1 MTTTIPPRENPLSF
15 QPPNPLSTT
24 TTRTMMEEE
33 EEEETES
40 YTPEEKD
47 LSCVTNTNSQST
59 TTTTNTTT
67 SQQHPPPYHRQP
79 QNYPSKDHQSSTPVS
94 SSSTTPSSAAASSS
108 TTTTS
113 SRQSSSSLASRF
125 FSKFWGN
132 SSASQQQQQPVNT
145 SSSSPQQQSIAE
157 GGYHMNIDQDKIDED
172 EKRYKETSLVMAI
185 PTSKKVSSNSA
196 AGSALR
202 DRKTA
207 SSTNLFVETNL
218 EDYIFRFQNIFTDR
232 TMFRSFYRYLETEH
246 NTEPLEFIS
255 KVNELEFTYYK
266 MMRMVR
272 DLSNNNNNNNNN
284 RGHSGDENTNSSSF
298 LTRGHFSDL
307 PKMVLG
313 LGAGSGHG
321 DKNPL
326 SRSPSKG
333 ETTSQSPSS
342 SPSLSEPITPR
353 RFARKQLSFF
363 GIGKRETKTEDS
375 QKSEMSSAQQ
385 TSHSDENTS
394 QDKSTTGRF
403 GFRLGSSK
411 KKEDN
416 LQKSDSKLNL
426 LGRRDS
432 SASMENVGGMT
443 ESSPSMG
450 DKTSK
455 SPSVIPT
462 NEVVSTSDKSINN
475 EKSSEETSQEK
486 QTTTTQM
493 SLLNEIEGVTEV
505 TEGEMK
511 TSETTMLATKTETH
525 DTSAS
530 LESLKPPHTLSLLPE
545 STKSPTSPADTDDDD
560 SPNLPVDT
568 SNVQSNVNSQPTP
581 RPSIMPKLNLT
592 LIPTEPSTEEGTL
605 PTSTDVTVSSEEPN
619 NGLNRLMS
627 VLKKEKSKRNATDD
641 KSETLTVTEHD
652 DEKSDTS
659 SSVSR
664 NSSEKLTRTVQH
676 GFLQLP
682 INTPRSKYEN
692 LMKLYKKQIL
702 LAIQLMKDFVE
713 EESKKEINISSKDKK
728 TFTNLFVD
736 SHQYQNFDEW
746 LLPQPPHMLFR
757 TMKNSVMYE
766 LENDNFPRFVRS
778 ELWLKKLQHKGL
790 TYLNKVGRVKE
801 ATYFPYTYDDFR
813 EPMVFDRDIDFME
826 YLARDDYQWK
836 LLGSKREG
844 AINVYKITEK
854 VLMPNV
860 SFYNKMQIN
869 KWSGVLNYPFDVVKQ
884 CCMPGLYVYKYDPNI
899 ASCEELGFWDYET
912 LKQKY
917 PSEKWKYG
925 KRSVGIVRYGM
936 VFPFPFKSKRSFLA
950 ACSAW
955 YDKEEEK
962 LTLIY
967 KPCEHERYY
976 KDGKGVNE
984 GKKLIDIR
992 DFQYYQIKK
1001 IDAYRTSLLQIHLL
1015 DVGGNARFAANMLR
1029 MDRAKGMMK
1038 GFNDYIR
1045 KHLNNIPKIS
1055 EDDPVWKHVVT
1066 CMGRERA
1073 ERLDMSATLYSDL
1086 KAGRNIRNKSL
1097 LATVKKRRKEKK
1109 KMEKLKN
1116 QQQNQL
1122 LDSQTPT
1129 SPMSSTMS
1137 SSSDDSKSTLARLN
1151 SSVSFGGQ
1159 TYMTPEMALME
1170 EEEAMMTVFDADLE
1184 NFTMTGTTTDNSE
1197 DDYEEYDYE
1206 DGDLNEN
1213 N

>member
-1 MTTTIPPRENPLSF
+1 
-15 QPPNPLSTT
+15 
-24 TTRTMMEEE
+24 
-33 EEEETES
+33 
-40 YTPEEKD
+40 
-47 LSCVTNTNSQST
+47 
-59 TTTTNTTT
+59 
-67 SQQHPPPYHRQP
+67 
-79 QNYPSKDHQSSTPVS
+79 
-94 SSSTTPSSAAASSS
+94 
-108 TTTTS
+108 
-113 SRQSSSSLASRF
+113 
-125 FSKFWGN
+125 
-132 SSASQQQQQPVNT
+132 
-145 SSSSPQQQSIAE
+145 
-157 GGYHMNIDQDKIDED
+157 
-172 EKRYKETSLVMAI
+172 
-185 PTSKKVSSNSA
+185 
-196 AGSALR
+196 
-202 DRKTA
+202 
-207 SSTNLFVETNL
+207 
-218 EDYIFRFQNIFTDR
+218 
-232 TMFRSFYRYLETEH
+232 
-246 NTEPLEFIS
+246 
-255 KVNELEFTYYK
+255 

-272 DLSNNNNNNNNN
+272 DLNNNNKSS
-284 RGHSGDENTNSSSF
+284 HSGGSDETSNNSSGVGGASSF

-313 LGAGSGHG
+313 LGVGSSHASG
-321 DKNPL
+321 DKSQL

-333 ETTSQSPSS
+333 ESTSS
-342 SPSLSEPITPR
+342 SPSEPITPR

-363 GIGKRETKTEDS
+363 GIGRRESKTEES
-375 QKSEMSSAQQ
+375 LKSEMSATSQ
-385 TSHSDENTS
+385 TTQPQSDENTS
-394 QDKSTTGRF
+394 QETKSTTSNRF
-403 GFRLGSSK
+403 SFRLGGSK

-416 LQKSDSKLNL
+416 MQKSDSKLNL

-432 SASMENVGGMT
+432 SASMET
-443 ESSPSMG
+443 DALE
-450 DKTSK
+450 K
-455 SPSVIPT
+455 SPSVA
-462 NEVVSTSDKSINN
+462 STKSPSMTPSDKSTH
-475 EKSSEETSQEK
+475 EKPSEESTQDK
-486 QTTTTQM
+486 QTPQKPF
-493 SLLNEIEGVTEV
+493 LHEIEGVTEV
-505 TEGEMK
+505 TEEVK
-511 TSETTMLATKTETH
+511 TIAEDTLVTTNTETTNVNL
-525 DTSAS
+525 S
-530 LESLKPPHTLSLLPE
+530 LPPESSKSPHT
-545 STKSPTSPADTDDDD
+545 SPTSPADTDDD
-560 SPNLPVDT
+560 SPNLSIDT
-568 SNVQSNVNSQPTP
+568 SNINSNQNETTNTTTQPTP
-581 RPSIMPKLNLT
+581 RPSGMPKLNLT
-592 LIPTEPSTEEGTL
+592 LIPAGASTEEGA
-605 PTSTDVTVSSEEPN
+605 PPSSDVPVSSEEPN
-619 NGLNRLMS
+619 NGLIRLMS
-627 VLKKEKSKRNATDD
+627 VLKKEKIKRTATED
-641 KSETLTVTEHD
+641 KCDTLTADHE

-659 SSVSR
+659 STMSR
-664 NSSEKLTRTVQH
+664 SSSERLTRTVQH
-676 GFLQLP
+676 GFLHLP

-692 LMKLYKKQIL
+692 VMKLYKKQIL

-713 EESKKEINISSKDKK
+713 EDSKKEINISSKDKK
-728 TFTNLFVD
+728 TFTNLFVE

-746 LLPQPPHMLFR
+746 LLPQPPHLLFR

-778 ELWLKKLQHKGL
+778 DLWLKKLQHKGL
-790 TYLNKVGRVKE
+790 AYLNKVGRVKE
-801 ATYFPYTYDDFR
+801 AAYFPYTYDDFR
-813 EPMVFDRDIDFME
+813 EPMVFDRDIEFME

-836 LLGSKREG
+836 LLGSKKEG

-899 ASCEELGFWDYET
+899 SSCEEWGFWDYET

-967 KPCEHERYY
+967 KPCEHERFY

-1038 GFNDYIR
+1038 GFNEYIR
-1045 KHLNNIPKIS
+1045 KHMNNIPKIS
-1055 EDDPVWKHVVT
+1055 DDDPVWKHVVT

-1073 ERLDMSATLYSDL
+1073 DQ
-1086 KAGRNIRNKSL
+1086 
-1097 LATVKKRRKEKK
+1097 KKKGKEKDGK
-1109 KMEKLKN
+1109 TQKAT
-1116 QQQNQL
+1116 QTQQNQL

-1151 SSVSFGGQ
+1151 SSASFGGQ

-1197 DDYEEYDYE
+1197 DDYEDYDYE